1 MKKETWTADV
11 FENLFQQDPDPW
23 DFESSPYEHKKL
35 QRVLQCLPCS
45 PIAFAVELG
54 CAIGVGTLALT
65 QRCQRILAVDAS
77 ETALTK
83 ARQRC
88 QEYALVSFIK
98 AFLPSAYPVVDA
110 AGCDLVLISEILY
123 FLSQTDIQKLAFQ
136 TTTSLKIT
144 GHILIVN
151 WTGETDTPCTGDEA
165 ANCFI
170 QACLAHDWVPDLS
183 ERGEGYRIDR
193 LRHLSNHDE
202 NDVSSF

>member
-1 MKKETWTADV
+1 MSKETWKADI
-11 FENLFQQDPDPW
+11 FENLFQQNPDPW
-23 DFESSPYEHKKL
+23 NFENSSYEHKKL

-45 PIAFAVELG
+45 PVAFAVELG
-54 CAIGVGTLALT
+54 CAIGVGTLALS

-88 QEYALVSFIK
+88 QKYTHITFLR
-98 AFLPSAYPVVDA
+98 AFLPSAYPVIAA
-110 AGCDLVLISEILY
+110 AGCDLILISEILY
-123 FLSQTDIQKLAFQ
+123 FLSRTDIQKLAFD
-136 TTTSLKIT
+136 TTTSLKTT

-170 QACLAHDWVPDLS
+170 QACRANGWMIDLS
-183 ERGEGYRIDR
+183 ERAEGYRIDR
-193 LRHLSNHDE
+193 LILSRTHDDE
-202 NDVSSF
+202 GVPSF